1 MSIQI
6 VTTIDGSMR
15 LAPFFTKAFCFS
27 NHFGCQFVLEGISFC
42 CSEQCYM
49 YLKCLAFGDNSSA
62 SAILQSSNPAE
73 IKRLGSGSRIRGFD
87 TQKWRQLSIFAM
99 VVANW
104 NKFRQND
111 YLMQRLLS
119 LDTDVLLVECSPT
132 DCYWGIGLQLRD
144 PDIRN
149 MAKWRGKNILGRVL
163 TGLRNTFHRQTM
175 QKPTTAVNIMEQST
189 SAERAHMI
197 ELPLIGTLSLD
208 VVSSDVDV
216 NMSASAIQNEND
228 IVRESDQNAS
238 ADQNV
243 NSGVEEFRNTGFGVS
258 EKEGDELVDE
268 FEQFSVSEQ
277 KGKIVEYVVC
287 QVGENLVV
295 AGKLRQMTN
304 KNFPYFVSVSNE
316 MVEKSEGFLRKLQL
330 GDIVGV
336 SSVEWREGYRH
347 LAKRE
352 SEKSHFVKMWFVQ
365 KINWQASVVEIS
377 YINYAVWR
385 ENLGIVLRVKESV
398 SSVASRRLYALVI
411 SAELQVSSRC
421 YRRQLVDL
429 DLDTLVE
436 GQLVKVWSAVL
447 PEQYLIESSY
457 ILPPQSEFKAGT
469 EKMVEDGK
477 GVLACVGPHEPWPYQ
492 HFYPLAKEMSMSE
505 IELAE
510 KIFSAVI
517 AYSYEDEERKIVD
530 GRFEGSAT
538 YNEGVFWLKFYE
550 IDNAKMKRLKEIWEI
565 DAQVMLKPSMD
576 QKHFASGVVKETN
589 VESMRSFGR
598 PKFILWIAVKVTQV
612 QERKNRDVHEELER
626 AEEGGSFVAHPIIP
640 QGLELRRACFASNL
654 PSRVA
659 KLDTNQGKLMRAVMG
674 RPREQLVGEQGEN
687 LGHAS
692 AIHEFHP
699 LMRKLNER
707 QKVSAKLLLGNECCL
722 VYQNAPPGVGKTY
735 VASIVASILLSMNEN
750 VKIAIV
756 TSANLPL
763 AKLAQEL
770 DEVLGSDEMEESGSI
785 AFFSGY
791 AKEKYR
797 EMVEKLKRHILVSKL
812 KSEEIQSKLKERNEE
827 NQDMRDVREY
837 CQNYEFRPRL
847 TKERK
852 MASLYAEVANLRI
865 VFATATMAEN
875 VLWTALTGTSVLIFD
890 EATQGS
896 WVILAHLVA
905 RMPKLEKVFV
915 TGDRYQLG
923 VHLQELPKIL
933 RKGFGLDSMVD
944 QLVDSPNAVQNKLVT
959 CYRMHPMLV
968 ECVSYASYEQ
978 HGERLGVGRSAE
990 ERSILTNSQFPLP
1003 MQNCPIVLMN
1013 VSGTCRQGVES
1024 FSLTNDVHTA
1034 SAVQLVAALSGN
1046 LSRQDISIVVI
1057 CLYLLQKDCIKSE
1070 FEDLGLNILVVS
1082 VDEYQA
1088 QEADITV
1095 VVTTRSSYRE
1105 GNLSE
1110 NSEFLTDSQRATVAL
1125 SRARHGLFLIG
1136 DFAVLSVG
1144 EVWQR
1149 FIERASALTQI
1160 VGQSYIQLLRSG
1172 EFRRDRFGQLLDGEY
1187 RVVGDWAAGTSA
1199 ASSTSTTTRQPT
1211 GETWRN
1217 WNVGR
1222 PLERKR
1228 LATEDIGPAPRRDEN
1243 WRSTSW
1249 RQFTGTTFSRGGRGG
1264 SSTKCYNCGRTG
1276 HVARQCQERRR
1287 DDRR

>member
-163 TGLRNTFHRQTM
+163 TGLRNTFHRQMM
-175 QKPTTAVNIMEQST
+175 QKPTTTVNIMEQST

-243 NSGVEEFRNTGFGVS
+243 NSGVEEFRNAGFGLS

-268 FEQFSVSEQ
+268 FEQFSV
-277 KGKIVEYVVC
+277 
-287 QVGENLVV
+287 
-295 AGKLRQMTN
+295 
-304 KNFPYFVSVSNE
+304 
-316 MVEKSEGFLRKLQL
+316 
-330 GDIVGV
+330 
-336 SSVEWREGYRH
+336 
-347 LAKRE
+347 
-352 SEKSHFVKMWFVQ
+352 
-365 KINWQASVVEIS
+365 
-377 YINYAVWR
+377 
-385 ENLGIVLRVKESV
+385 
-398 SSVASRRLYALVI
+398 
-411 SAELQVSSRC
+411 ELQVSSRC

-538 YNEGVFWLKFYE
+538 YHEGVFWLKFSE

-576 QKHFASGVVKETN
+576 QKHFASGVVKEAN

-626 AEEGGSFVAHPIIP
+626 AEEGGSFVAHPMIP

-692 AIHEFHP
+692 AVHEFHP

-735 VASIVASILLSMNEN
+735 VASIVAAILLSMNEN

-812 KSEEIQSKLKERNEE
+812 KSEEIQSKLEERNEE
-827 NQDMRDVREY
+827 NQDKRDVREY

-875 VLWTALTGTSVLIFD
+875 MLWTALTGTSVLIFD

-905 RMPKLEKVFV
+905 RLPKLEKVFV

-944 QLVDSPNAVQNKLVT
+944 QLVDSPNVMQNKLVT

-978 HGERLGVGRSAE
+978 HGERLEVGRSAE
-990 ERSILTNSQFPLP
+990 ERSILMNSQFPLP

-1057 CLYLLQKDCIKSE
+1057 CLYLLQKECIKSE

-1095 VVTTRSSYRE
+1095 VVTTRQSACNGSVESGTTCCCAPASSE
-1105 GNLSE
+1105 EIDLVSFWMVSTE
-1110 NSEFLTDSQRATVAL
+1110 LWA
-1125 SRARHGLFLIG
+1125 IG
-1136 DFAVLSVG
+1136 RQEL
-1144 EVWQR
+1144 R
-1149 FIERASALTQI
+1149 R
-1160 VGQSYIQLLRSG
+1160 LLRQAQQRDNRRAKRG
-1172 EFRRDRFGQLLDGEY
+1172 EIGMSADLWNASDWRRRTLDRHRDAMKIGAAQVGDNSLGQHSHAEDEEEALRSATIVDGRDTWHVNAKKDGEM
-1187 RVVGDWAAGTSA
+1187 
-1199 ASSTSTTTRQPT
+1199 
-1211 GETWRN
+1211 
-1217 WNVGR
+1217 
-1222 PLERKR
+1222 
-1228 LATEDIGPAPRRDEN
+1228 IGVD
-1243 WRSTSW
+1243 
-1249 RQFTGTTFSRGGRGG
+1249 
-1264 SSTKCYNCGRTG
+1264 
-1276 HVARQCQERRR
+1276 
-1287 DDRR
+1287 